1 MLNIKSY
8 GKEVRLRKSDANCF
22 ETVSDPWLEWMEQF
36 VSWLHCWNQYNNNNN
51 NNNCLKS
58 NIQCIEIRVQW
69 TVHLGSS
76 HMHVHAVTRVHAVT
90 PKLVICVMYLTSIWR
105 ILLMT
110 DGLNAVWSND
120 RAAHTDTNPKNH
132 ELAPPQSITATRLD
146 QLVYSP
152 NYYIQI
158 FQTQNNCPQWEANL
172 RPARSESWAFATT
185 PRELYILEGR
195 ESENRL
201 IMFCMIL
208 DVWVRNISSTHSYCR
223 NICYTHQRAA
233 ST

>member
-1 MLNIKSY
+1 MSNEY
-8 GKEVRLRKSDANCF
+8 
-22 ETVSDPWLEWMEQF
+22 
-36 VSWLHCWNQYNNNNN
+36 YNNN

-120 RAAHTDTNPKNH
+120 RAAHTDTNPNNL

-172 RPARSESWAFATT
+172 HPARSESWAFATT
-185 PRELYILEGR
+185 PRELCSWVDSVSNEYFVIVELIQWVMSIMLYLSWL
-195 ESENRL
+195 SE
-201 IMFCMIL
+201 
-208 DVWVRNISSTHSYCR
+208 
-223 NICYTHQRAA
+223 
-233 ST
+233 